1 MTTTN
6 TVLQGSDW
14 KAQIAGATSDIRNPR
29 LLAFCLALIPTVSG
43 TKRGL
48 LVPGLRLSEVLA
60 IAVLG
65 LLLMNL
71 HRHFRVGGA
80 VFWGLL
86 AYSAV
91 TAVVV
96 ALHWFNSSDLG
107 PRDFIAY
114 GLGPI
119 VLLLT
124 FTVSYA
130 AGAACGELL
139 LNVCRYLIL
148 LAAIMGGL
156 AFLQIAGVAG
166 SRKLASVLTGN
177 QTILNMPNWK
187 VPRGIGIFHSWH
199 AYASYMALTLIV
211 AIALLAYGV
220 RLYNRAFVFP
230 TCMALVGIG
239 LISSLTFGM
248 ALLGLGG
255 AAYFLLRKGKWAVA
269 TLGAVLILV
278 VSQTSFVSDILSER
292 VNRQSQITNEYG
304 FLPQTV
310 AFRVAIWTREF
321 IPLVADNPLTGHGPI
336 RASDRVF
343 QYAESMYILVLV
355 TTGVIGVISFLVF
368 VVLLIGS
375 LVRRTRSVHISDPVT
390 SAVVE
395 AVLLFIIGLL
405 VLMFIHPYLNDAG
418 SSELLVVLVGIVLG
432 SRHLIGDHRTSQRS
446 EDSDRGVPVVGK
458 AGA

>member
-1 MTTTN
+1 M
-6 TVLQGSDW
+6 
-14 KAQIAGATSDIRNPR
+14 
-29 LLAFCLALIPTVSG
+29 SG

-60 IAVLG
+60 IAVLA
-65 LLLMNL
+65 LLLINL
-71 HRHFRVGGA
+71 HRHFRIGGA

-86 AYSAV
+86 AYSVV

-96 ALHWFNSSDLG
+96 ASHWFNSSDLG
-107 PRDFIAY
+107 PKDFITY

-124 FTVSYA
+124 FTASYA
-130 AGAACGELL
+130 AGAACVGLL
-139 LNVCRYLIL
+139 LKVCRYLIVF
-148 LAAIMGGL
+148 AAIMGGL

-166 SRKLASVLTGN
+166 SRTLASVLTGN
-177 QTILNMPNWK
+177 QTIVNMPNWK

-199 AYASYMALTLIV
+199 AYAGYMALTLIV

-220 RLYNRAFVFP
+220 RLYERAFVLP
-230 TCMALVGIG
+230 VCMALIGVG
-239 LISSLTFGM
+239 LISSFTFGM

-255 AAYFLLRKGKWAVA
+255 AAYFLLRKGKRIVA
-269 TLGAVLILV
+269 LLGAILVLV
-278 VSQTSFVSDILSER
+278 VSQTSFVSGILSER
-292 VNRQSQITNEYG
+292 VNRQSQVTNEYG

-310 AFRVAIWTREF
+310 AFRLALWKRDF

-355 TTGVIGVISFLVF
+355 TTGVIGIVSFLVF
-368 VVLLIGS
+368 VFLLIGS
-375 LVRRTRSVHISDPVT
+375 LVRRTHKVHPVDPVT
-390 SAVVE
+390 AAVVE
-395 AVLLFIIGLL
+395 SVLCFMSGLL

-418 SSELLVVLVGIVLG
+418 SSELLVILVGIILG
-432 SRHLIGDHRTSQRS
+432 SRHLVGEHGAS
-446 EDSDRGVPVVGK
+446 ELPEGPDLGTAVVGK
-458 AGA
+458 AGD